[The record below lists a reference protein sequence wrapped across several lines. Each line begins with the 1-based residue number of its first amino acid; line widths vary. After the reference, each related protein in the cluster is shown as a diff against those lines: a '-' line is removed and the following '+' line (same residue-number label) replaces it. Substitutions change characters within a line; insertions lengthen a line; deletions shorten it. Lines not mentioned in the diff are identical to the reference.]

1 MEKRYNFK
9 VHTDDGS
16 CHIFNVMFEGD
27 LQAAIDAI
35 TNRGIAES
43 FSICDDNH
51 VAHIFYYNHVISIDI
66 REVKVKE

>member
-9 VHTDDGS
+9 VYTVDGN
-16 CHIFNVMFEGD
+16 CHVFNTMFAGD
-27 LQAAIDAI
+27 LQAI
-35 TNRGIAES
+35 TDLIANRGVAAS

-51 VAHIFYYNHVISIDI
+51 VVHMFYYNHVVDIDI

>member
-9 VHTDDGS
+9 VYTSDS
-16 CHIFNVMFEGD
+16 NCHVFNAMFEGN
-27 LQAAIDAI
+27 LQDIIDKI
-35 TNRGIAES
+35 TNKGIAES

-51 VAHIFYYNHVISIDI
+51 VSHIFYYKHVVNIDI

>member
-9 VHTDDGS
+9 VYMSDGN
-16 CHIFNVMFEGD
+16 CHVFNAMFEGN
-27 LQAAIDAI
+27 LQDIIDKI
-35 TNRGIAES
+35 TNKRIAES

-51 VAHIFYYNHVISIDI
+51 VAHIFYYKHVVNIDI